1 MGPRPPLVPWPNA
14 AVSSGIP
21 TASASVNTIRGVQ
34 PYSSG
39 MTPMMIPPPRPQIMF
54 PRPPQPMSPTGN
66 TSWSSNVVNRMKPEQ
81 PTTRGPSPLDL
92 LGQEALTAHK
102 ESQNKSKVEN
112 TAQPEKKDALLL
124 DIGDSITPQPTPS
137 IPPPP
142 AAVPTSNGQQVN
154 ETPLDQIS
162 LSMDKIKPGKFW
174 VVTWSAGRSL
184 DRGLPANQ
192 GRDLLSLIS
201 LVVSST
207 RMPYQT

>member
-1 MGPRPPLVPWPNA
+1 
-14 AVSSGIP
+14 
-21 TASASVNTIRGVQ
+21 
-34 PYSSG
+34 
-39 MTPMMIPPPRPQIMF
+39 MMIPPPRPQIMF

-142 AAVPTSNGQQVN
+142 AAVPTSNGQQAN

-192 GRDLLSLIS
+192 ERDLLSLIS